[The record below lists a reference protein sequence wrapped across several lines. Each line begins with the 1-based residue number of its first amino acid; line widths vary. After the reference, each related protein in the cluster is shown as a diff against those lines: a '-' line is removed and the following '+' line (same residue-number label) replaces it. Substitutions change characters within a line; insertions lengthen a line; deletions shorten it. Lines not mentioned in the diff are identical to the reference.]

1 MEVIL
6 FDDVK
11 NLGHQGETVKV
22 ATGYFRNYLGP
33 RNLAAEATQGNL
45 KRFEKMRAKA
55 AELAA
60 QRVVDAQTLAEKI
73 KDLVVT
79 LKAKAGDSDK
89 LFGSVSS
96 SDIAEALEA
105 MNHKIDRRHV
115 HLPEHIKT
123 LGEHE
128 ASLEL
133 HSSVSVTI
141 KVIVERA

>member
-6 FDDVK
+6 FDNVK
-11 NLGHQGETVKV
+11 DLGHQGEVVKV

-33 RNLAAEATQGNL
+33 QKLAAEATSANM
-45 KRFEKMRAKA
+45 KRFEKMRKKA
-55 AELAA
+55 AELSA
-60 QRVVDAQTLAEKI
+60 QRLADAQKLAETI

-79 LKAKAGDSDK
+79 IKAKAGDSDK

-105 MNHKIDRRHV
+105 MNYKIDRH
-115 HLPEHIKT
+115 HIKIAEAIKT

-128 ASLEL
+128 ATLEL
-133 HSSVSVTI
+133 HSEVEVAI
-141 KVIVERA
+141 KVMVERA

>member
-11 NLGHQGETVKV
+11 YLGHHGETVKV

-33 RNLAAEATQGNL
+33 RKLAAEATPGNL

-60 QRVVDAQTLAEKI
+60 TRLNDAQSLADKI
-73 KDLVVT
+73 KDIVVT

-89 LFGSVSS
+89 LFGSIAPA
-96 SDIAEALEA
+96 DISEALEA
-105 MNHKIDRRHV
+105 MNYKIDRRHV
-115 HLPEHIKT
+115 LLNEHIKT

-128 ASLEL
+128 ATIEL
-133 HSSVSVTI
+133 HNQVLVTI
-141 KVIVERA
+141 KVVVERA